1 MGDLKPCP
9 FCGGDVERITIEDD
23 SDPANF
29 GGDVIQCR
37 NCLASSRVEFGGK
50 ENLSAAWNRRAVP
63 PDVTALV
70 AAATDLRDQIARWHD
85 GAPPAGPDESR
96 ALFEALD
103 GAITAWEAA
112 NDR

>member
-1 MGDLKPCP
+1 MGDHLKPCP

-50 ENLSAAWNRRAVP
+50 ENLSAAWNRRAIS
-63 PDVTALV
+63 PDVTDLV
-70 AAATDLRDQIARWHD
+70 EAATDLRDHIARWHD
-85 GAPPAGPDESR
+85 GSELDL
-96 ALFEALD
+96 ALFKALD
-103 GAITAWEAA
+103 NALKNMVASNG
-112 NDR
+112 